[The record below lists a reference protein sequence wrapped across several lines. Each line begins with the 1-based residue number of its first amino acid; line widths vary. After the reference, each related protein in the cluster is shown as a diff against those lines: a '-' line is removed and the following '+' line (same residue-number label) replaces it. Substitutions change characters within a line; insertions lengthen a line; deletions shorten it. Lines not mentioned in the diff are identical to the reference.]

1 MSVTSIYRPKVRE
14 ALKGLPQYPGHS
26 TDTQN
31 DDDRLMAVHEGF
43 LVNQAA
49 NRLLQLGD
57 GAAADLRT
65 ALTEARGLRRQAVI
79 NALWHIRDAR
89 DIPVFIEELQSGDT
103 NRRRQAATFLAGF
116 NRPEIREA
124 LIVALNDPQPIVR
137 AAAIRSLR
145 SNGAGLPQNL
155 RPTLLRDPDPGVR
168 QALIERTG

>member
-14 ALKGLPQYPGHS
+14 ALRGLPQYPGHS
-26 TDTQN
+26 TDSSS

-43 LVNQAA
+43 MINQAA
-49 NRLLQLGD
+49 TRLLQLGD
-57 GAAADLRT
+57 AAAEELRA
-65 ALTEARGLRRQAVI
+65 ALRQAHGLRRQAVI
-79 NALWHIRDAR
+79 SALWHIREAQ

-103 NRRRQAATFLAGF
+103 NRRRQAATFLSSF
-116 NRPEIREA
+116 DSPDIRAA
-124 LIVALNDPQPIVR
+124 LIQALSDPQPIVR

-145 SNGAGLPQNL
+145 TNGAGLPQNM